1 MQVFFPTIGASIRPL
16 PNRIKKGNST
26 RPQLAPSSAYT
37 KLSLHQAELIIFPFS
52 QSFNF
57 PIFTLAFAPLLMKR
71 ILQFSFLS
79 LFVLISFSVQGCR
92 RGTFI
97 TRTVK
102 YGDRSASAVRKPA
115 RRSITPGKYKV
126 KPKKKI
132 NRSLMNR

>member
-1 MQVFFPTIGASIRPL
+1 M
-16 PNRIKKGNST
+16 KKT
-26 RPQLAPSSAYT
+26 
-37 KLSLHQAELIIFPFS
+37 
-52 QSFNF
+52 
-57 PIFTLAFAPLLMKR
+57 
-71 ILQFSFLS
+71 LQFSFLA
-79 LFVLISFSVQGCR
+79 LFLISTFALVGCR